1 MDRVLV
7 YGLKDPVGGVEQVA
21 MEYVR
26 HITAA
31 FDISFDFVCFAEDF
45 SLQSE
50 IEGLGCRVIY
60 MPSRKKDFFGYKRA
74 MESVFRQNRYI
85 AVWGNYSGLTNI
97 DLLVLAKKYG
107 VPVRIAH
114 SHVARLYWDSRIMKY
129 VVHILHRYNKFRL
142 KGYAN
147 RFWACSRMA
156 GEFMFPPSVH
166 GQISV
171 VKNAVDLK
179 RFYPD
184 AAAGEQMRCQLGIDK
199 KSLVVGHVAR
209 MCEAKN
215 QMFLLQIMSD
225 ILKKVPDAKLLFVG
239 DGEKRA
245 EIEAETD
252 RLGIRESVI
261 FTGERQ
267 DVPQLLRAMNVFVLP
282 SFSEGLA
289 LCAVEA
295 QACGLAAVVSDRVP
309 DEVNV
314 TGMVTFI
321 SLENSAEYWADII
334 IKHACMEPNETHQK
348 IIDSGYEILSETKK
362 IYRAFKDEM
371 VL

>member
-7 YGLKDPVGGVEQVA
+7 YGLKDPIGGVEQVA

-31 FDISFDFVCFAEDF
+31 FDISFDFVCFADHF

-50 IEGLGCRVIY
+50 IESLGCRVIY
-60 MPSRKKDFFGYKRA
+60 MPSRKKDFFGYKRS

-129 VVHILHRYNKFRL
+129 VVHILHRYNKLRI

-147 RFWACSRMA
+147 RFWACSQIA
-156 GEFMFPPSVH
+156 GEFMFPSSVH
-166 GQISV
+166 EQISV

-184 AAAGEQMRCQLGIDK
+184 AAAGQQKRGELGIDA

-215 QMFLLQIMSD
+215 QIFLLQIMSE

-252 RLGIRESVI
+252 RLGIRESII

-267 DVPQLLRAMNVFVLP
+267 DVPELLQAMNVFVLP
-282 SFSEGLA
+282 SVSEGLA
-289 LCAVEA
+289 LSAIEA
-295 QACGLAAVVSDRVP
+295 QACGLPTVVSDCVP
-309 DEVNV
+309 EEVNV
-314 TGMVTFI
+314 TGGVAFMSI
-321 SLENSAEYWADII
+321 ESSAEQWADAII
-334 IKHACMEPNETHQK
+334 RHACTEIDEVGQK
-348 IIDSGYEILSETKK
+348 IIDSGYEIMSETKK
-362 IYRAFKDEM
+362 IYRAFKDEL